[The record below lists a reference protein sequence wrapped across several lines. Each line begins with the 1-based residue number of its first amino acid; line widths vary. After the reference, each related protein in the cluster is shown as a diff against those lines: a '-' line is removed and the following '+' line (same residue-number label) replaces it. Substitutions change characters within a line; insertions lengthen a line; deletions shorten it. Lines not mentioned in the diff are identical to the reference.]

1 MASDESAT
9 GSSALEPLASDSVQ
23 ISAPTPVSGA
33 GESLAAD
40 KSGSEDTSSITQAEA
55 PWTKVVN
62 SKGSKPPSHG
72 FSQGFGRQY
81 PSGEGLASILR
92 GPSGPHTSKAMTGG
106 LGRGGGGKGL
116 ASTVA
121 SASARG
127 SFRTTSPGVAQGA
140 GIAQVGSSAAK
151 GTQSSGSSS
160 SAQATASPLES
171 MTRTDVTDAPA
182 SADQESGEAVDGDGG
197 AKAGVK
203 EQGKPAWGR
212 KAPVVAKPVATPV
225 MGGAVSWPALH
236 EAHLKQAEE
245 SREEKTAG
253 VVCTPVTLVK

>member
-9 GSSALEPLASDSVQ
+9 GSSALQPLASDSVQ
-23 ISAPTPVSGA
+23 MSAPAPVSGP
-33 GESLAAD
+33 GESFPAD
-40 KSGSEDTSSITQAEA
+40 KSVSADTSSVTQAEV

-62 SKGSKPPSHG
+62 SKGSKPPPHG
-72 FSQGFGRQY
+72 FSQGFGRQF

-92 GPSGPHTSKAMTGG
+92 GPSGPHMSKTMAGG
-106 LGRGGGGKGL
+106 LGRGSGGKGP

-121 SASARG
+121 SASAKG
-127 SFRTTSPGVAQGA
+127 PFRTTSPGVAPGA

-171 MTRTDVTDAPA
+171 MTGTDVPA
-182 SADQESGEAVDGDGG
+182 SADQGSSEAVDGDGG

-212 KAPVVAKPVATPV
+212 KAPVAAKPVATPV

-253 VVCTPVTLVK
+253 VVCTPVTPVK

>member
-9 GSSALEPLASDSVQ
+9 GSSALQPLASDSVQ
-23 ISAPTPVSGA
+23 MSAPAPVSGP
-33 GESLAAD
+33 GELFAAD
-40 KSGSEDTSSITQAEA
+40 KSVSEDTSSINQAEV

-62 SKGSKPPSHG
+62 SKGSKPPPHG
-72 FSQGFGRQY
+72 FSQGFGRQF
-81 PSGEGLASILR
+81 PSGEGLASVLR
-92 GPSGPHTSKAMTGG
+92 GPSGPHMSKTTAGG
-106 LGRGGGGKGL
+106 LGRGSGGKGL

-127 SFRTTSPGVAQGA
+127 PLRTTSPGVAKGA

-160 SAQATASPLES
+160 SAQATASPLEN
-171 MTRTDVTDAPA
+171 MTGTDIPA
-182 SADQESGEAVDGDGG
+182 SADQESREAVDGDGG
-197 AKAGVK
+197 AKAVK

-212 KAPVVAKPVATPV
+212 KAPVAAKPVATPV

-253 VVCTPVTLVK
+253 VVCTPVTPVK